1 MLLNSTLRRAVRY
14 FPENTATIF
23 EGRKQNYR
31 ELWKRSRALSKA
43 LGERGVG
50 RGDRVAIYLFNSPQ
64 FLEVVYACFEIGAVI
79 VPLNTRLA
87 ADELVFTINDAEC
100 VALITDE
107 SLQPL
112 ATSFK
117 SRLQGIEQYIAI
129 NASGAF
135 SDYETMIARHTGD
148 SAGASAAFST
158 DFPTDLAPTSSNSL
172 STAVSSDEGHPEE
185 DLVGLFYTSGTT
197 GLPKGVM
204 LNHRNLWMNA
214 MHTLTARAPEPNAVF
229 LHAGPMFHLATFPAV
244 INLTLNG
251 GAHAIL
257 PKFDIKNLMEIIERD
272 RVTSTVL
279 VPTMINFLL
288 NHPDIGKHDL
298 SSLRRITYG
307 ASPMP
312 VELLKRA
319 VKAFPGVEFFQGYGQ
334 SESSPLLTSLMPE
347 DHITEGPEPLM
358 RRLASCGRPVIGV
371 EVEVVD
377 ENERAVKPGE
387 VGEIVARGPNVMMG
401 YWKRPEETSQTLR
414 GGWLRTGDMAT
425 IDEEGY
431 IYLVDRRK
439 DMIISGGENIYSTEV
454 ENVVYQHPAVREA
467 AVIGVPD
474 EKWGEAVKAI
484 VTLKVGLSLI
494 ESELIEFCA
503 SRMADYKVPKSVE
516 IRIGELPKSATGKIL
531 KKELREPFWQGRNRL
546 IN

>member
-1 MLLNSTLRRAVRY
+1 MILKHALRRAVRY

-23 EGRKQNYR
+23 EGRKQSYR
-31 ELWKRSRALSKA
+31 ELWNRSQALSKA
-43 LGERGVG
+43 LFELGAR
-50 RGDRVAIYLFNSPQ
+50 RGDRVAIYLLNSPR

-79 VPLNTRLA
+79 VPLNTRLT
-87 ADELVFTINDAEC
+87 ADELVFIINDAEC
-100 VALITDE
+100 AAFITDE
-107 SLQPL
+107 TLQPL
-112 ATSFK
+112 AASFK
-117 SRLQGIEQYIAI
+117 PRLQGIEHYIAV
-129 NASGAF
+129 NAAGAFKDYETLIARQTGDSGAF
-135 SDYETMIARHTGD
+135 S
-148 SAGASAAFST
+148 T
-158 DFPTDLAPTSSNSL
+158 DVFTDLAPTLSGAPSSG
-172 STAVSSDEGHPEE
+172 EGQSEE
-185 DLVGLFYTSGTT
+185 ELVGLFYTSGTT

-214 MHTLTARAPEPNAVF
+214 MHTLATRAPEPNSVF

-244 INLTLNG
+244 INITLNG

-257 PKFDIKNLMEIIERD
+257 PKFDLQVLMEMIERD

-279 VPTMINFLL
+279 VPTMINFLI
-288 NHPDIGKHDL
+288 NHPDLAKHDL

-319 VKAFPGVEFFQGYGQ
+319 MKVFPDVEFFQGYGQ
-334 SESSPLLTSLMPE
+334 SESSPLLTTLMPE
-347 DHITEGPEPLM
+347 DHITEGPEQIT

-377 ENERAVKPGE
+377 ENDRRVKPGE
-387 VGEIVARGPNVMMG
+387 VGEVVARGPNVMMG
-401 YWKRPEETSQTLR
+401 YWKRPEETATALR
-414 GGWLRTGDMAT
+414 GGWLHTGDMAT
-425 IDEEGY
+425 IDEDGY
-431 IYLVDRRK
+431 IYLVDRKK
-439 DMIISGGENIYSTEV
+439 DMIISGGENVYSTEV
-454 ENVVYQHPAVREA
+454 ENVIYQHPAAHEA

-484 VTLKVGLSLI
+484 VTLKEGASLT

-503 SRMADYKVPKSVE
+503 ARLADYKVPKSVE
-516 IRIGELPKSATGKIL
+516 IRAGELPKSGTGKIL
-531 KKELREPFWQGRNRL
+531 KKELREPYWHGRNRR

>member
-1 MLLNSTLRRAVRY
+1 MILKHALRRAVRY

-23 EGRKQNYR
+23 GGRKQNYR
-31 ELWKRSRALSKA
+31 ELWARVCALSKA
-43 LGERGVG
+43 LGELGV
-50 RGDRVAIYLFNSPQ
+50 RRNDRVAIYLLNSPQ

-87 ADELVFTINDAEC
+87 ADELVFIINDAEC
-100 VALITDE
+100 VAFIADE

-112 ATSFK
+112 AASFK
-117 SRLQGIEQYIAI
+117 PKLQGIEHYIAV
-129 NASGAF
+129 NAADAF
-135 SDYETMIARHTGD
+135 KDYETLIARQTGD
-148 SAGASAAFST
+148 SASLSGASSTGFSI
-158 DFPTDLAPTSSNSL
+158 DLTSGEDQS
-172 STAVSSDEGHPEE
+172 EE
-185 DLVGLFYTSGTT
+185 KLVGLFYTSGTT

-214 MHTLTARAPEPNAVF
+214 MHTLAARAPEPNAVF

-244 INLTLNG
+244 INITLTG

-257 PKFDIKNLMEIIERD
+257 PKFDIKTLMDVIERD

-279 VPTMINFLL
+279 VPAMINFLI
-288 NHPDIGKHDL
+288 NHPDVGKHDL
-298 SSLRRITYG
+298 SGLRRITYG

-319 VKAFPGVEFFQGYGQ
+319 MKVFPGVEFFQGYGQ
-334 SESSPLLTSLMPE
+334 SESSPLLTTLIPE
-347 DHITEGPEPLM
+347 DHVIEGPEQIT

-377 ENERAVKPGE
+377 ENDRRVKPGE
-387 VGEIVARGPNVMMG
+387 VGEVVARGPNVMMG
-401 YWKRPEETSQTLR
+401 YWKRPEETAAALR

-425 IDEEGY
+425 IDDEGY
-431 IYLVDRRK
+431 IYLVDRKK
-439 DMIISGGENIYSTEV
+439 DMIISGGENVYSTEV
-454 ENVVYQHPAVREA
+454 ENVIYQHPAVREA

-474 EKWGEAVKAI
+474 DKWGEAVKAI
-484 VTLKVGLSLI
+484 VTLKDSASLT
-494 ESELIEFCA
+494 ESELIGFCA
-503 SRMADYKVPKSVE
+503 SRLADYKVPKSVE
-516 IRIGELPKSATGKIL
+516 IREGELPKSGAGKIL
-531 KKELREPFWQGRNRL
+531 KKELREPYWQGHNRR

>member
-1 MLLNSTLRRAVRY
+1 MILKHALRRAVRY

-23 EGRKQNYR
+23 EGRKQSYR
-31 ELWKRSRALSKA
+31 ELWKRSQALSKA
-43 LGERGVG
+43 LCELGVR
-50 RGDRVAIYLFNSPQ
+50 RGDRVAIYLLNSPQ
-64 FLEVVYACFEIGAVI
+64 FLEVVYACFEIEAVV

-87 ADELVFTINDAEC
+87 ADELVFIINDAEC
-100 VALITDE
+100 VAFITNE

-112 ATSFK
+112 AASFK
-117 SRLQGIEQYIAI
+117 PRLQGIEHYIAV
-129 NASGAF
+129 NAAGAF
-135 SDYETMIARHTGD
+135 KDYETLISQQTGD
-148 SAGASAAFST
+148 SGASST
-158 DFPTDLAPTSSNSL
+158 DFFTDLSSTL
-172 STAVSSDEGHPEE
+172 SGVPSSGECQSEE
-185 DLVGLFYTSGTT
+185 ELVGLFYTSGTT
-197 GLPKGVM
+197 GSPKGVM

-214 MHTLTARAPEPNAVF
+214 MHTLAARAPEPNSVF

-244 INLTLNG
+244 INITLNG

-257 PKFDIKNLMEIIERD
+257 PKFDLQVLMEMIERD

-279 VPTMINFLL
+279 VPTMINFLI
-288 NHPDIGKHDL
+288 NHPDLAKHDL

-319 VKAFPGVEFFQGYGQ
+319 MKVFPDVEFFQGYGQ
-334 SESSPLLTSLMPE
+334 SESSPLLTTLMPE
-347 DHITEGPEPLM
+347 DHITEGPEQIT

-377 ENERAVKPGE
+377 ENDRRVKPGM
-387 VGEIVARGPNVMMG
+387 VGEVVAQGPNVMMG
-401 YWKRPEETSQTLR
+401 YWKRPEETATALR
-414 GGWLRTGDMAT
+414 GGWLHTGDMAT
-425 IDEEGY
+425 IDEDGY
-431 IYLVDRRK
+431 IYLVDRKK
-439 DMIISGGENIYSTEV
+439 DMIISGGENVYSTEV

-484 VTLKVGLSLI
+484 VTLKDGANLS
-494 ESELIEFCA
+494 ECELIEFCA
-503 SRMADYKVPKSVE
+503 SRLADYKVPKSVE
-516 IRIGELPKSATGKIL
+516 IHAGELPKSGTGKIL
-531 KKELREPFWQGRNRL
+531 KKELREPYWHGRNRR

>member
-1 MLLNSTLRRAVRY
+1 MLLNSALRRAVRY
-14 FPENTATIF
+14 FPDNTATIF
-23 EGRKQNYR
+23 EGRKQSYS

-43 LGERGVG
+43 LGEIGIG
-50 RGDRVAIYLFNSPQ
+50 RGDRVAIYLHNSPE

-79 VPLNTRLA
+79 APLNTRLA
-87 ADELVFTINDAEC
+87 ADELVFIVNDADC
-100 VALITDE
+100 VAFITGE

-112 ATSFK
+112 VASFK
-117 SRLQGIEQYIAI
+117 SRLQGIGHYVAVNGGDAFNDYETLIARHTEDSSGP
-129 NASGAF
+129 SGAF
-135 SDYETMIARHTGD
+135 SAN
-148 SAGASAAFST
+148 SF
-158 DFPTDLAPTSSNSL
+158 TDLSSTLSTNL
-172 STAVSSDEGHPEE
+172 STAPSSDEGLSEE
-185 DLVGLFYTSGTT
+185 ELVGLFYTSGTT

-214 MHTLTARAPEPNAVF
+214 MHTLAARAPEPNAVF

-257 PKFDIKNLMEIIERD
+257 PKFDIKNLMEVIERD
-272 RVTSTVL
+272 RVTGTVL
-279 VPTMINFLL
+279 VPTMINFLI

-319 VKAFPGVEFFQGYGQ
+319 MKVFPGVEFFQGYGQ
-334 SESSPLLTSLMPE
+334 SESSPLLTTLMPE
-347 DHITEGPEPLM
+347 DHVIEGPERLT

-377 ENERAVKPGE
+377 ENGGAVKPGE
-387 VGEIVARGPNVMMG
+387 VGEVVARGPNVMMG
-401 YWKRPEETSQTLR
+401 YWKRPEETATALS
-414 GGWLRTGDMAT
+414 GGWLHTGDMAT
-425 IDEEGY
+425 IDEDGY

-439 DMIISGGENIYSTEV
+439 DMIISGGENVYSTEV
-454 ENVVYQHPAVREA
+454 ENVIYQHPAPREA

-474 EKWGEAVKAI
+474 DNWGEAVKAI
-484 VTLKVGLSLI
+484 VTLNDGASLT

-503 SRMADYKVPKSVE
+503 SRLADYKVPKSVE
-516 IRIGELPKSATGKIL
+516 IREGELPKSGTGKIL
-531 KKELREPFWQGRNRL
+531 KKELREPYWQGRNRS